1 MKERRLHKK
10 PKPKRCTK
18 GELNQ
23 IIDALIHPLA
33 KTDASYIVLDTILH
47 GIVEQ
52 NPSTTIRKFIKYNLP
67 KIVDQFE
74 KSKSRSAT

>member
-1 MKERRLHKK
+1 MAMPKDEK
-10 PKPKRCTK
+10 PTT
-18 GELNQ
+18 GELNK

-74 KSKSRSAT
+74 KTKNKSVT